1 MRNGNTDSLLQDALD
16 AHGGLTRW
24 TALRQVR
31 GRIISGGLLYDLK
44 GQAQDRTPRQ
54 MTVAL
59 RRVATQLQPFG
70 APDQRMIFTPER
82 TVIEKLDGTTVAR
95 AGDLR
100 NSFTGHTL
108 TTVWEP
114 LQRAYFS
121 GYALWTYLNC
131 PFLLTLPGVQLYP
144 LESVDHEGR
153 RLDGIGALLPPHLP
167 THSRRQQ
174 FYFGPDRLLRRHDY
188 RVDIAGAFPASQYL
202 DDFVDAEGI
211 TVPLTRRAYRSDE
224 HGATLWDQL
233 MVSMQFS
240 DMQFSQE
247 RFCPFV
253 GGSADTAIEAHSA
266 DSASSGPHKG
276 DRHSLPN
283 VDGK

>member
-82 TVIEKLDGTTVAR
+82 TVIEKVDGTTVAR

-108 TTVWEP
+108 TTAWEP

-144 LESVDHEGR
+144 LESVDHFGD

-174 FYFGPDRLLRRHDY
+174 FYF
-188 RVDIAGAFPASQYL
+188 
-202 DDFVDAEGI
+202 VDAEGI
-211 TVPLTRRAYRSDE
+211 TVPLTRRAYRNDE

-266 DSASSGPHKG
+266 FSAPSGSHQG
-276 DRHSLPN
+276 DRHSPPN